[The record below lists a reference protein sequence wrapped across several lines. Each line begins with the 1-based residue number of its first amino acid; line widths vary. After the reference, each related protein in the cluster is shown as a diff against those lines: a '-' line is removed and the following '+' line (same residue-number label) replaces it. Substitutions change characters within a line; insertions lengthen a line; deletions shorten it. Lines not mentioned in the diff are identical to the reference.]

1 MSEQIRKRLDDVI
14 ESDILNLGTLEI
26 GSEKRGSAVD
36 DLAKLYKLRIEETK
50 NEMELRERRE
60 ARFMESEAAETNK
73 QAQLSEQV
81 KDRYFRV
88 GIAVAEIFVPIGFY
102 ALWMKRGFKF
112 EETGTYTSKTFMNLI
127 NRFKPTKK

>member
-26 GSEKRGSAVD
+26 GSEKRGAAVD
-36 DLAKLYKLRIEETK
+36 DLAKLYKLRVEETK
-50 NEMELRERRE
+50 NEMELRDRRE

-88 GIAVAEIFVPIGFY
+88 GIATAEIFVPIAFY